1 MNENISPQHLTELCV
16 SNEATERIL
25 QENPDFSFIGA
36 PRNRKID
43 QLLPQVKSVAKVT
56 SYELADLLRKN
67 GRHEAWIAI
76 AYLPF
81 EKKFI
86 AIQLD

>member
-36 PRNRKID
+36 PRSRKID
-43 QLLPQVKSVAKVT
+43 QLLPQAKSVA
-56 SYELADLLRKN
+56 
-67 GRHEAWIAI
+67 
-76 AYLPF
+76 
-81 EKKFI
+81 
-86 AIQLD
+86 